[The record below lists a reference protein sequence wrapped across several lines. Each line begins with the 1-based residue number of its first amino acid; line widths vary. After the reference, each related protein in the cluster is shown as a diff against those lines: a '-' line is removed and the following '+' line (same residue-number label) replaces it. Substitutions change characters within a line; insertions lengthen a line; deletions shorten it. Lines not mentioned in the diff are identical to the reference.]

1 MLVPAITRKI
11 EIENE
16 FAKRFYSDDMFY
28 ETAGLTNWIPMIS
41 SETND
46 GRHQYAIIDS
56 SDKLIGYLDYSIDW
70 YTSVARNFALIS
82 FDKGNPIVGE
92 TLFKEM
98 IKLINEYKL
107 HRIEWRM
114 IGGNPAERGYDH
126 FVKKYNGRKHIL
138 TDAIRDKYGKYHDDV
153 IYEIILNN

>member
-16 FAKRFYSDDMFY
+16 FAKRFYSDDMYY
-28 ETAGLTNWIPMIS
+28 ETGSLENWIPKIS
-41 SETND
+41 SNTS
-46 GRHQYAIIDS
+46 RFQYAIIDS
-56 SDKLIGYLDYSIDW
+56 NEKLIGYLEYGIDY
-70 YTSVARNFALIS
+70 YASVARNFALIS

-92 TLFKEM
+92 TLFREM
-98 IKLINEYKL
+98 LKLINDYKL

-114 IGGNPAERGYDH
+114 IGGNPAERAYDH
-126 FVKKYNGRKHIL
+126 FVKKYNGRKFIL

-153 IYEIILNN
+153 IYEIILD